1 MSQNEYK
8 EMFENVKISDARLDE
23 IEQAMNGITST
34 KRLFSLKKMVVVA
47 MAMVMVL
54 SVGVMVG
61 AAINENIKNI
71 EEDETFIP
79 INELIESVTGEIVDS
94 QLGNPSNV
102 ISSQTTTITFYMD
115 GELKDYPIDINSFI
129 DENGTIMLD
138 DLKQAVIDEI
148 MAAYIKSQDSVC
160 TGISVKSRYD
170 MDGGLVIEAYTNL
183 DPRNEQ
189 GWYSIVMGDGIYLR
203 VNENAEMSDDIEIV
217 DKDGD
222 KYIKLTAKEDNKK
235 AYYNFKYKAEEY
247 TLVVRW
253 ERNCYRYEI
262 IKTEELQKYLEE
274 SNIAK

>member
-23 IEQAMNGITST
+23 IEQAMSGIAST
-34 KRLFSLKKMVVVA
+34 KRHLSLKKMVVVA
-47 MAMVMVL
+47 MVTVMVL

-61 AAINENIKNI
+61 AAINDDNK
-71 EEDETFIP
+71 EEETTKTMI
-79 INELIESVTGEIVDS
+79 ELIESVTGEIVDS

-115 GELKDYPIDINSFI
+115 GELKDYPIDVDRFRN
-129 DENGTIMLD
+129 ENGTILLD
-138 DLKQAVIDEI
+138 DLKEAVTNEI
-148 MAAYIKSQDSVC
+148 MASYIKSQDDVSV
-160 TGISVKSRYD
+160 GISVKSRYD
-170 MDGGLVIEAYTNL
+170 MDGGLVIEAYTNR

-203 VNENAEMSDDIEIV
+203 VNENAEMSEDIEIV
-217 DKDGD
+217 DRDGD

-235 AYYNFKYKAEEY
+235 AYYDFKYKSEEY

-253 ERNCYRYEI
+253 EKHCYRYEI
-262 IKTEELQKYLEE
+262 IKTEELQQYLEE
-274 SNIAK
+274 SNIEK